1 MSKKKKSDSSQIAIN
16 RKARFDYSIED
27 TLEAGI
33 VLMGWEIKSLRAGK
47 ANISDSY
54 VILKNGEAWLLGSEI
69 VPLNSASTH
78 VTTDSQRTRKL
89 LLHKKEINK
98 LIGAKERQGY
108 TIVALKMYWKE
119 HLAKIVIG
127 IGKGKKEYDKRQTV
141 KERDWQRN
149 KQRILKK

>member
-1 MSKKKKSDSSQIAIN
+1 MSKKKKSDSSQIAVN
-16 RKARFDYSIED
+16 RKARFEYSLED

-33 VLMGWEIKSLRAGK
+33 VLTGWEIKSLRAGK

-54 VILKNGEAWLLGSEI
+54 VILKNGEAWLLGSDI
-69 VPLNSASTH
+69 VPLHSASTH

-119 HLAKIVIG
+119 HLVKISIA
-127 IGKGKKEYDKRQTV
+127 IGKGKKEHDKRQTI
-141 KERDWQRN
+141 KDREWQRN

>member
-108 TIVALKMYWKE
+108 TIIALKMYWKE
-119 HLAKIVIG
+119 HLAKISIG
-127 IGKGKKEYDKRQTV
+127 IGKGKKEYDKRQTI